1 VNHLKNKTK
10 LLLALEWAGAALL
23 CLVFLAASIYK
34 VADPDAFSKVILG
47 YQVVPAAFVGWVAL
61 FMPWVEISMGL
72 AILIPKARNAALLM
86 AAGLLILF
94 ASLTGWNLL
103 HGVEVPCGC
112 FSNAG
117 GAATWWSVA
126 RNVMLASVGM
136 LAIYGRARRMAQKSI
151 L

>member
-1 VNHLKNKTK
+1 LKNKIKT
-10 LLLALEWAGAALL
+10 LWALECLGALIVSG
-23 CLVFLAASIYK
+23 VFVFASIHK
-34 VADPDAFSKVILG
+34 LVDADGFSKVILG

-61 FMPWVEISMGL
+61 FMPWLEISMGL
-72 AILIPKARNAALLM
+72 AILIPQARNAALLM

-94 ASLTGWNLL
+94 AALTGWNLL

-112 FSNAG
+112 FSNEG

-126 RNVMLASVGM
+126 RNMMLASIAM
-136 LAIYGRARRMAQKSI
+136 LAIYGRAWRMAQTSS

>member
-1 VNHLKNKTK
+1 MKNKTK
-10 LLLALEWAGAALL
+10 TLWALEWLGALIVSG
-23 CLVFLAASIYK
+23 VFVIASVHKLA
-34 VADPDAFSKVILG
+34 DAEGFSKVILG

-61 FMPWVEISMGL
+61 FMPWLEISMGL
-72 AILIPKARNAALLM
+72 AMLIPQARNAALLM

-94 ASLTGWNLL
+94 AALTGWNLL

-117 GAATWWSVA
+117 GVATWWSVA
-126 RNVMLASVGM
+126 RNMMLASVAM
-136 LAIYGRARRMAQKSI
+136 LAIYGRAWRMAEKIS